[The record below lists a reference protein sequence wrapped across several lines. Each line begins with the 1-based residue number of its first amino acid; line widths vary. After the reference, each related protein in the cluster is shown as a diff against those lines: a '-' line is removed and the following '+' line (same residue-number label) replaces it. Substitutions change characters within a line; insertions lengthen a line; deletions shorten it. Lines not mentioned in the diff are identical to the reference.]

1 MSSSKALNPAPKN
14 PTRKSTAR
22 KAGPKKSP
30 TQPASRSTATPQPG
44 RKRASTLN
52 TAALTRQAAKP
63 RPAQPA
69 SSPARVPVNA
79 GKAAKPAAAI
89 PKSEKVKKPKLVRDS
104 FTIPKTEY
112 VAIDALKQRASGLG
126 RSPKKSEILRAG
138 IMVLAALSDAALL
151 SALSSVPAIKT
162 GRPKA

>member
-30 TQPASRSTATPQPG
+30 AQPASRSTATPQPG

-69 SSPARVPVNA
+69 SSPARVPVTA

-89 PKSEKVKKPKLVRDS
+89 PKSKVKKPKLVRDS

-138 IMVLAALSDAALL
+138 IMVLTALSDAALL
-151 SALSSVPAIKT
+151 STLSSVPAIKT

>member
-69 SSPARVPVNA
+69 SSPARVPVTA
-79 GKAAKPAAAI
+79 GKPAKPAAAI
-89 PKSEKVKKPKLVRDS
+89 PKSKVKKPKLVRDS

>member
-89 PKSEKVKKPKLVRDS
+89 PKSKVKKPKLVRDS

-138 IMVLAALSDAALL
+138 IMVLTALSDAALL

>member
-69 SSPARVPVNA
+69 SSPARVPVTA

-89 PKSEKVKKPKLVRDS
+89 PKSKVKKPKLVRDS

-138 IMVLAALSDAALL
+138 IMVLTALSDAALL

>member
-30 TQPASRSTATPQPG
+30 AQPASRSTATPQPG

-69 SSPARVPVNA
+69 SSPARVPVTA

-89 PKSEKVKKPKLVRDS
+89 PKSKVKKPKLVRDS

-138 IMVLAALSDAALL
+138 IMVLTALSDAALL

>member
-52 TAALTRQAAKP
+52 TAALTRQVAKP

-69 SSPARVPVNA
+69 SSPARVPATA

-89 PKSEKVKKPKLVRDS
+89 PKSKVKKPKLVRDS

-138 IMVLAALSDAALL
+138 IMVLTALSDAALL